1 MTFPNIEDH
10 RTYPDLPLFIDGMH
24 SIYSIDFLLN
34 QITFQ
39 ARNVFLK
46 NSPSWQLFWKNYDWT
61 FHHIVTREDK
71 VTNDRKLDLPRA
83 ERIRFP
89 RHYIDNESRLLVW
102 NKRKGNED
110 KYYIADSNFE
120 YLIILAK
127 RQTSQNFILIS
138 AFPTDGN
145 YYRKK
150 LKKEYQQVTGV
161 SLP

>member
-1 MTFPNIEDH
+1 MSLPNIENH
-10 RTYPDLPLFIDGMH
+10 QHYPDLPTFIGGMH

-34 QITFQ
+34 QISFHSKK
-39 ARNVFLK
+39 VFLK
-46 NSPSWQLFWKNYDWT
+46 NSPSGQLYWIDYDWT

-71 VTNDRKLDLPRA
+71 VTNDRKFDLPRA

-89 RHYIDNESRLLVW
+89 RHYIDNENTLLVW
-102 NKRKGNED
+102 TKRKGNED
-110 KYYIADSNFE
+110 KYYISDSNFE

-127 RQTSQNFILIS
+127 RQLSQNFILIS